1 MRLRTK
7 FNLVLIL
14 ACFSGIIAATGLT
27 YQAAKSNALQEIE
40 NEIAIIRANALAV
53 RKYTST
59 GVKPLLSDGNDI
71 LFLPHTV
78 PSFSAQTVFSYF
90 NSSFPDYYY
99 KEAALNP
106 TNPDDLAEDW
116 EADLINQLRADQSL
130 ERISV
135 IREIDGGRVF
145 AVAFPFTI
153 TSQSCLDC
161 HSDPAIAPAAMI
173 DLYGS
178 ENGFG
183 WEMGETIGAQIIYA
197 PMALADKRAADLI
210 VVIMLAI
217 LAAFL
222 VVIVLVNLMLSRIVL
237 KPVSVMSEISEQ
249 VSMGDFSAPEYIK
262 KGKDEISS
270 LSTSFNRMRRSLD
283 SAMKLLDD

>member
-14 ACFSGIIAATGLT
+14 ACVSGIIAATGLT
-27 YQAAKSNALQEIE
+27 YRAAQANALQEIE

-106 TNPDDLAEDW
+106 TNPDNLAKPW

-130 ERISV
+130 DRVSI
-135 IREIDGGRVF
+135 IRETDAGRVL

-153 TSQSCLDC
+153 TDPSCLDC
-161 HSDPAIAPAAMI
+161 HSTPAIAPTAMI

-183 WEMGETIGAQIIYA
+183 WEMGETVGAQIIYA
-197 PMALADKRAADLI
+197 PMALADKRVAELI
-210 VVIMLAI
+210 IVIMLAI
-217 LAAFL
+217 LAAFA

-237 KPVSVMSEISEQ
+237 KPVAVMSEISEQ

-262 KGKDEISS
+262 KGNDEISS

>member
-14 ACFSGIIAATGLT
+14 ACVFGIIAATGLT
-27 YQAAKSNALQEIE
+27 YTAAQQNALHEVE

-53 RKYTST
+53 RNYTTT
-59 GVKPLLSDGNDI
+59 GVQPLLDDGNEI

-78 PSFSAQTVFSYF
+78 PSFAAQTVFAHF
-90 NSSFPDYYY
+90 RKTFPDYYY

-130 ERISV
+130 DRIST
-135 IREIDGGRVF
+135 IREIDGERVF

-153 TSQSCLDC
+153 TNETCLDC

-197 PMALADKRAADLI
+197 PMEIAYNRAQDLI
-210 VVIMLAI
+210 IVIMLSI
-217 LAAFL
+217 LAAFM
-222 VVIVLVNLMLSRIVL
+222 VVIILVNLMLSRIIL
-237 KPVSVMSEISEQ
+237 KPVSIMSEISEQ
-249 VSMGDFSAPEYIK
+249 VSMGDFSAPEYVK
-262 KGKDEISS
+262 KGNDEISS

-283 SAMKLLDD
+283 SAMQLLDD

>member
-14 ACFSGIIAATGLT
+14 ACVSGIIAATGLT

-53 RKYTST
+53 RQYTST

-90 NSSFPDYYY
+90 SSSFPDYYY

-116 EADLINQLRADQSL
+116 EADLINQLRDDQSL
-130 ERISV
+130 DRISI
-135 IREIDGGRVF
+135 IRDTDAGKVF

-153 TSQSCLDC
+153 TNPSCLDC
-161 HSDPAIAPAAMI
+161 HSDPNIAPAAMI
-173 DLYGS
+173 DLYGT

-183 WEMGETIGAQIIYA
+183 WELGETIGAQIIYA
-197 PMALADKRAADLI
+197 PMALADKRAADLV

-237 KPVSVMSEISEQ
+237 KPVAVMSEISEQ

-262 KGKDEISS
+262 KGSDEISS
-270 LSTSFNRMRRSLD
+270 LSASFNRMRRSLD

>member
-7 FNLVLIL
+7 FNLVLIV
-14 ACFSGIIAATGLT
+14 ACFLGLSAASFLT
-27 YQAAKSNALQEIE
+27 YRAAQQNALQEIE
-40 NEIAIIRANALAV
+40 NEIALIRANALAV
-53 RKYTST
+53 RNYTST
-59 GVKPLLSDGNDI
+59 GIKPLLSDGNDI
-71 LFLPHTV
+71 LFLPHSV
-78 PSFSAQTVFSYF
+78 PSFSAQTVFAKF
-90 NSSFPDYYY
+90 QETFPDYYY

-116 EADLINQLRADQSL
+116 EAVLINQLRANPDL
-130 ERISV
+130 DRISV
-135 IREIDGGRVF
+135 IRDTSAGRVF

-153 TSQSCLDC
+153 TNPGCLDC

-173 DLYGS
+173 DLYGT

-183 WEMGETIGAQIIYA
+183 WEMNETIGAQIIWA
-197 PMALADKRAADLI
+197 PMSLADQRAMDLI

-217 LAAFL
+217 VAAFA
-222 VVIVLVNLMLSRIVL
+222 VVIVLVNVMLSRIVL

-249 VSMGDFSAPEYIK
+249 VSMGDFSAPEYVK

>member
-14 ACFSGIIAATGLT
+14 ACVSGIIAATGLT
-27 YQAAKSNALQEIE
+27 YRAAQQNALHEIE

-53 RKYTST
+53 RNYTST

-71 LFLPHTV
+71 LFLPHSV
-78 PSFSAQTVFSYF
+78 PSFSAQTVFAHF
-90 NSSFPDYYY
+90 KEAFPDYYY

-106 TNPDDLAEDW
+106 TNPDDLAEGW
-116 EADLINQLRADQSL
+116 EAEMINVLRANPSL
-130 ERISV
+130 ERTTTV
-135 IREIDGGRVF
+135 RETDIGRVY
-145 AVAFPFTI
+145 AVAYPFTI
-153 TSQSCLDC
+153 TNPGCLDC
-161 HSDPAIAPAAMI
+161 HSDPDIAPAAMI

-183 WEMGETIGAQIIYA
+183 WEMNETIGAQILYA
-197 PMALADKRAADLI
+197 PMALADQRAADLI
-210 VVIMLAI
+210 IVIMLSV
-217 LAAFL
+217 LAAFM
-222 VVIVLVNLMLSRIVL
+222 VVIVLVNVMLSRIVL

-249 VSMGDFSAPEYIK
+249 VSMGDFTAPEYVK

>member
-14 ACFSGIIAATGLT
+14 ACVSGIIAATGLT

-90 NSSFPDYYY
+90 SSSFPDYYY

-130 ERISV
+130 DRISI
-135 IREIDGGRVF
+135 IRETDAGRVF

-153 TSQSCLDC
+153 TNPGCLDC

-217 LAAFL
+217 FAAFM

-237 KPVSVMSEISEQ
+237 KPVAVMSEISEQ

-262 KGKDEISS
+262 KGNDEISS